1 MKVLVI
7 GGTGGTGRPL
17 VRQLLACGHEVT
29 AWVRRPN
36 AISGEAEGA
45 GDRLRIVEGEARD
58 DASINRAVAG
68 QDAVVVAFAPRSLRR
83 DDLQETLYRN
93 MVGAMRAHGVRRLVN
108 LSAWGLDNDAAIPAP
123 WIFRHVIRPVFLRHI
138 WADKRRGEAI
148 VKASGLEWVNVQPG
162 RLLNEPARGGV
173 RASVD
178 GRGLVPRMNREDLA
192 AFMIEQINRDEWV
205 RRSVVI
211 GY

>member
-7 GGTGGTGRPL
+7 GATGGTGRHL
-17 VRQLLACGHEVT
+17 VRQLLARGDEVT
-29 AWVRRPN
+29 AWVRRPG
-36 AISGEAEGA
+36 ALSAEAAVA
-45 GDRLRIVEGEARD
+45 GGRLRMVEGEARD
-58 DASINRAVAG
+58 SASIERAVEG

-93 MVGAMRAHGVRRLVN
+93 LVEAMRSDGVRRLVN
-108 LSAWGLDNDAAIPAP
+108 LSAWGLDNDDAIPPP

-148 VKASGLEWVNVQPG
+148 VRASGLDWIHVQPG

-173 RASVD
+173 RASAD

-192 AFMIEQINRDEWV
+192 AFMIEQLDRGEWV
-205 RRSVVI
+205 GKPVVI